1 MTRAAMTDSVWTL
14 STGGCAPSLRWL
26 RPGAERLEGRSLLD
40 AEEADDRWPGCVSG
54 HLAHLS
60 SLDLPVD
67 RSVHDH
73 GWATGLQPSER
84 TLMSA

>member
-1 MTRAAMTDSVWTL
+1 MARAAMTDSVWTL
-14 STGGCAPSLRWL
+14 STGR
-26 RPGAERLEGRSLLD
+26 
-40 AEEADDRWPGCVSG
+40 GCVSG